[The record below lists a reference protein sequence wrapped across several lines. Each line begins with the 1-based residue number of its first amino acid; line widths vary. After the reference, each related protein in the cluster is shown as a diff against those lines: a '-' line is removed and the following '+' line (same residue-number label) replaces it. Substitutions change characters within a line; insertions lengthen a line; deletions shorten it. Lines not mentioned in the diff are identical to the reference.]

1 MSGRNWC
8 NPGTA
13 NSRALTGSSATWAIT
28 NNLVFPDGICN
39 TASLASGSGSYTN
52 YLTAQNFGIKAP
64 STATILGVYVRIGQ
78 CAASAGAFKDKSV
91 VLIRADNTLGATDK
105 ATATTYSLWANPNV
119 SQYYGSSSDMWGET
133 LGPTDVNNNN
143 FGVAFAIQETVCFI
157 RGTKIM
163 TPVGDISIENL
174 KVGNYIISF
183 DKNLHKNISKVIRI
197 TKNKADKVI
206 CLNGNVTAT
215 PEHPFRTNEG
225 FKKIGKL
232 KIGEIVWTKDGL
244 ERVETLKEII
254 KPIWV
259 YNLSVSTN
267 ETYFANGYGVHNKPG
282 GTTVGCDNISMIVY
296 FSDKN
301 LRISGQ

>member
-1 MSGRNWC
+1 MSGRNWF

-13 NSRALTGSSATWAIT
+13 SSRALLGSSANWNVA
-28 NNLVFPDGICN
+28 NLTFPDGACSTVNLI
-39 TASLASGSGSYTN
+39 TGSGWTN
-52 YLTAQNFGIKAP
+52 YLTAQNFNLNVP

-78 CAASAGAFKDKSV
+78 CASAAGAYKDKSV
-91 VLIRADNTLGATDK
+91 VLIRADNTLGSTNK
-105 ATATTYSLWANPNV
+105 ATGTIYSLWANPNV

-133 LGPTDVNNNN
+133 LGPTDVNNAN
-143 FGVAFAIQETVCFI
+143 FGVAFSALESACFVK
-157 RGTKIM
+157 GTKVM

-174 KVGNYIISF
+174 RVGNYIISF

-206 CLNGNVTAT
+206 CLNGNVTAS

-232 KIGEIVWTKDGL
+232 KIGDIVWTKDGM
-244 ERVETLKEII
+244 ERVDTLKEII
-254 KPIWV
+254 KPTWV

-267 ETYFANGYGVHNKPG
+267 ETYFANGYGVHNKTG
-282 GTTVGCDNISMIVY
+282 GNLTIGCDYIGMIVY